1 MAFQRMFDIPLYGN
15 HSPLVLG
22 WTDDQLEPLV
32 DLLAPL
38 LPDNLTDQMQLAI
51 ASCARSIVAEKKLTD
66 RAVHYARRRDAYR
79 VPQRYRCGDPRY
91 SWHYITRSIDTLA
104 QIGLINQVPGL
115 RRPRRTGRTGF
126 QSVAWATDELMT
138 LIGPLVDVS
147 EQRGTP
153 RRVETIVLRDPADK
167 TEIDYTETPDT
178 LAMREQ
184 VRILN
189 ARLAQL
195 DLRRRGQKL
204 DIPIGRRI
212 FNESFE
218 RGGRFYCHGTSPSQT
233 CPPVSAVNWS

>member
-1 MAFQRMFDIPLYGN
+1 MEQ
-15 HSPLVLG
+15 
-22 WTDDQLEPLV
+22 
-32 DLLAPL
+32 
-38 LPDNLTDQMQLAI
+38 
-51 ASCARSIVAEKKLTD
+51 KLTD
-66 RAVHYARRRDAYR
+66 RAVHYARRKDAYR

-91 SWHYITRSIDTLA
+91 SWHYITRSIDTLE

-115 RRPRRTGRTGF
+115 RRPRRTGF

-138 LIGPLVDVS
+138 LIGPLIDVS
-147 EQRGTP
+147 EHRGIP
-153 RRVETIVLRDPADK
+153 RRVETIVLRDRADK

-178 LAMREQ
+178 VAMREQ

-189 ARLAQL
+189 DHLARL

-218 RGGRFYCHGTSPSQT
+218 RGGRFYCHGTSFPNMPAGQRRELELIIDGTAHPMIEIDYSNLHIRMAYSEAGERIPAAT
-233 CPPVSAVNWS
+233 STPFTDSTVHWSRWR